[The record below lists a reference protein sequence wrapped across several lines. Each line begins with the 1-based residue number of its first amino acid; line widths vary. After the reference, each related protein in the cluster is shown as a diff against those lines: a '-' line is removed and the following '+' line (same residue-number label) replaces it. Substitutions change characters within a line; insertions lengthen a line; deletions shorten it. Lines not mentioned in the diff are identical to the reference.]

1 MYAKFLFSLPRCCRY
16 GEREPPYL
24 FEVPHDRRLWRLP
37 GKGCAGPAF
46 ASFIAVQ
53 SLVDAS
59 AGDNGARVPEWLW
72 PTMTAISSESKSVSA
87 ATPVAAARG
96 KLAVDPKI
104 LRPALAPTN
113 AAKAVKPAST
123 PATPEDLD
131 KLVQSIRNKVAA
143 FAPELQFTIDA
154 ESGESVVR
162 VTDAATKDVVW
173 QFPPKLAFELAKEID
188 AFRKGMLLNQKA

>member
-1 MYAKFLFSLPRCCRY
+1 
-16 GEREPPYL
+16 
-24 FEVPHDRRLWRLP
+24 
-37 GKGCAGPAF
+37 
-46 ASFIAVQ
+46 
-53 SLVDAS
+53 
-59 AGDNGARVPEWLW
+59 
-72 PTMTAISSESKSVSA
+72 MTAISSESKTVSA

-173 QFPPKLAFELAKEID
+173 QFPSKLAFELAKEID